1 MEYLNYTYLAPAKVN
16 LVLKIGEKNPANN
29 LHYIFSIIR
38 RISVFDRITFEINE
52 DRHKLKVIPGKTVL
66 KQLNKKEL
74 QEYADNLEKKLSGD
88 DNLIIKAS
96 DLFFD
101 KINLKNK
108 YINAA
113 VEKNIPMQAGLG
125 GGSSD
130 AAGMLNILNSI
141 YSNPLNYDELNSIA
155 IKLGSDVS
163 FFLKEKDALAAG
175 NGEIIIP
182 IAEKLLKKYYIAVI
196 VPKFG
201 ISTKEAYNAFDDL
214 VLTKKINYYN
224 ILNLNFSSKLDIIK
238 KINNANDS
246 DSSNVKNY
254 CGAGKLNDLSKLSE
268 LGIGSEFENDF
279 ENVVL
284 DMYPVLKD
292 IKNYT
297 IQQGTNKNVKA
308 EVGMLSGSGSAMFAV
323 FKTKENASAYIA
335 DIKNKTFSSQIKFI
349 FLGETDFKEKL
360 NQLKS

>member
-16 LVLKIGEKNPANN
+16 FVLKIGEKNPANN

-38 RISVFDRITFEINE
+38 RVSVFDRITFEINE
-52 DRHKLKVIPGKTVL
+52 DGNKLKVIPGETVL
-66 KQLNKKEL
+66 KQLDKKEL

-96 DLFFD
+96 NLFFN
-101 KINLKNK
+101 KINLENK
-108 YINAA
+108 YINAV

-130 AAGMLNILNSI
+130 AAGMLNILNRI
-141 YSNPLNYDELNSIA
+141 YNNPLNYDELNGIA

-163 FFLKEKDALAAG
+163 FFLKEKDALVAG

-182 IAEKLLKKYYIAVI
+182 IAEKSLKKYYIAVI

-201 ISTKEAYNAFDDL
+201 ISTKEAYEAFDDL

-224 ILNLNFSSKLDIIK
+224 ILNLNFSSKLDILK
-238 KINNANDS
+238 NINSVDDS
-246 DSSNVKNY
+246 DNRNAKNY
-254 CGAGKLNDLSKLSE
+254 CEAGELSDFS
-268 LGIGSEFENDF
+268 IDPEFENDF
-279 ENVVL
+279 ENVIL

-292 IKNYT
+292 IKNFT
-297 IQQGTNKNVKA
+297 IRQRAVQDAQA
-308 EVGMLSGSGSAMFAV
+308 EACMLSGSGSAMFGV
-323 FKTKENASAYIA
+323 FKTVKDASAYIA
-335 DIKNKTFSSQIKFI
+335 DIENETFSSQIKFI

-360 NQLKS
+360 NQLKSKFE

>member
-16 LVLKIGEKNPANN
+16 FVLKIGEKNPANN

-38 RISVFDRITFEINE
+38 RVSVFDRITFKINE
-52 DRHKLKVIPGKTVL
+52 DGNKLKVIPGKTIL
-66 KQLNKKEL
+66 KQLDKKEL
-74 QEYADNLEKKLSGD
+74 EEYADNLEKKLSDD

-96 DLFFD
+96 NLFFN

-130 AAGMLNILNSI
+130 AAGMLNILNRI
-141 YSNPLNYDELNSIA
+141 YNNPLNYDELNSIA
-155 IKLGSDVS
+155 VKLGSDVS
-163 FFLKEKDALAAG
+163 FFLKEKDALVAG

-182 IAEKLLKKYYIAVI
+182 IAEKSLKKYYIAVI

-201 ISTKEAYNAFDDL
+201 ISTKAAYEAFDDL

-224 ILNLNFSSKLDIIK
+224 ILNLNFSSKLDILK
-238 KINNANDS
+238 NTNSANES
-246 DSSNVKNY
+246 DSINAENY
-254 CGAGKLNDLSKLSE
+254 CEAVKLKDLNDLSE

-279 ENVVL
+279 EDVIL

-292 IKNYT
+292 IKNFT
-297 IQQGTNKNVKA
+297 IQQRTDKKAKA
-308 EVGMLSGSGSAMFAV
+308 EAGMLSGSGSAMFGV
-323 FKTKENASAYIA
+323 FKTAKDASAYIA
-335 DIKNKTFSSQIKFI
+335 DIENKTFSSQIKFK